1 MKSFSMAMGIRR
13 PGFQLLSLTSTI
25 PSFETLTQLPN
36 SPPSPLDTPC
46 FLPDQLGIYLNIYI
60 PFTILSL
67 LSLLAFNIHRTHT
80 RNNKQQQRRS
90 VVSPRSS
97 YCDFSASRATSEY
110 ELSRRLLGRSNAE
123 DTDEDPLPPPVTK
136 LGKLARSSKLRG
148 RLSSC
153 SWAFYFLGRR
163 RRIAVSLPCS
173 RVDRG
178 VHEVG
183 LLRGFLGDV
192 LDVAWPPVL
201 VFCVAAWWA
210 VYI

>member
-25 PSFETLTQLPN
+25 PSFEALTQLPN
-36 SPPSPLDTPC
+36 SSLDTPC

-97 YCDFSASRATSEY
+97 YPDYSASRATSEY
-110 ELSRRLLGRSNAE
+110 ELSRRLLGRCNTE

-136 LGKLARSSKLRG
+136 PGKLACSSKLRG

-153 SWAFYFLGRR
+153 SWVFYCLGRR

-173 RVDRG
+173 RIDRG
-178 VHEVG
+178 VG

-210 VYI
+210 VYF